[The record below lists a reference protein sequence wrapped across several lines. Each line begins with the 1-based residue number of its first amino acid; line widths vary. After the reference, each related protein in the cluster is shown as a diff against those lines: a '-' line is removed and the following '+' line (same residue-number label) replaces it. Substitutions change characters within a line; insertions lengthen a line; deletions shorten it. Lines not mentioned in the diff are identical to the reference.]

1 MGEEKG
7 RGWTFGLVGLL
18 TPVTLWLGLFFL
30 VPLVPNEYARIKSSG
45 TRKKSPSQRVTGVS
59 RPTSL
64 KVQPRPLSSP
74 MLRALYL
81 GEAALVVAGHL
92 SQVLDDLQPVFHLG
106 RQGVVREF
114 LERIGQHGERGLIWR
129 VEVEVA
135 VECRADLGVED
146 VVYELVGVVRVLCA
160 LRYRHVVRPAGRPR
174 LGDDVVEIRIPG
186 ERVVRIPGEVV
197 SKQ

>member
-30 VPLVPNEYARIKSSG
+30 VPLLFILAYSFGTSG

-59 RPTSL
+59 RPTSP
-64 KVQPRPLSSP
+64 KVQPRPFSSP

-106 RQGVVREF
+106 RQGVVWELRE
-114 LERIGQHGERGLIWR
+114 RVGQHRERGLIWR

-146 VVYELVGVVRVLCA
+146 VVYELVG
-160 LRYRHVVRPAGRPR
+160 
-174 LGDDVVEIRIPG
+174 I
-186 ERVVRIPGEVV
+186 
-197 SKQ
+197 